1 MTVFYRDIC
10 SAFPI
15 EISGGTGAECL
26 TGAEG
31 KWNCLWDKAEN
42 VAMACIR
49 TAQGGG
55 GAKEQVGETE
65 EVKLS
70 THIYGEERAK
80 GAKKLKK
87 Q

>member
-1 MTVFYRDIC
+1 
-10 SAFPI
+10 
-15 EISGGTGAECL
+15 
-26 TGAEG
+26 
-31 KWNCLWDKAEN
+31 
-42 VAMACIR
+42 MACIR